1 MLIGPRRVPMREA
14 VTAATTKRAEA
25 PEQPTPGQVLRSLRA
40 IKGGSSA
47 LEINVF
53 TQSLTAII
61 TLLRWGAIAIGL
73 GWAATQA
80 SSGNVSVVIT
90 LAIAIFM
97 ATFRTVIPLR
107 TVATSGSH
115 LAFAMVDVAILGA
128 GLGISAGLDSPF
140 VGCVMVAVAV
150 VAFGWGL
157 PFGVLASVIAF
168 LSASLSTAY
177 FTDDSFASS
186 PLAVLALVCAALFP
200 GIYHINLTDAERARR
215 SLSEQRDRL
224 VETNELLGALMDV
237 ARTLPSSLDLADVLR
252 GTRAQL
258 REAFAPDR
266 LVILTL
272 DDTTLDE
279 QLWSTQTQTGF
290 DLPPTFPVDELPWPL
305 SKAANATDVL
315 RIGDLSAD
323 SDRIGSGMYTR
334 LVVNGRDRGLLGIE
348 RRTPAAYSP
357 ADAVMLAGMADVL
370 ALTVSNA
377 RAFGHL
383 RSLAAAEERSRIA
396 RDLHDRLGQWLTYIS
411 LELERIQAGEE
422 APSNELKALHQDT
435 QGAIAELRDTLMELR
450 ATVGPGRPLGVLLGE
465 VVDRVKKRSNL
476 EILLTVPSNPDL
488 VLGEV
493 VENEL
498 LRIAQEALTN
508 VEKHANASQV
518 TVAWTIEQGRGTLY
532 INDDGRGFDPAKGI
546 RGSAYGLV
554 GMRERAASVG
564 AILEVRSSPNE
575 GTTVTVLTSPTIPG
589 AHTHDP
595 NPARR

>member
-1 MLIGPRRVPMREA
+1 MRA
-14 VTAATTKRAEA
+14 
-25 PEQPTPGQVLRSLRA
+25 L
-40 IKGGSSA
+40 KGGGSV
-47 LEINVF
+47 EVNV
-53 TQSLTAII
+53 LTASLAAIL

-80 SSGNVSVVIT
+80 SGGNVRVVAT
-90 LAIAIFM
+90 LAVAIFV

-107 TVATSGSH
+107 TDSPSRSA
-115 LAFAMVDVAILGA
+115 LIFAMGDVVVLGL
-128 GLGISAGLDSPF
+128 GLGISTGLNSPF
-140 VGCVMVAVAV
+140 VGCIMVAVAV

-157 PFGVLASVIAF
+157 PFGALASILAF
-168 LSASLSTAY
+168 ASAGVSTVY
-177 FTDDSFASS
+177 FTDDGFGFS

-200 GIYHINLTDAERARR
+200 GIYHINLTDAERTRR
-215 SLSEQRDRL
+215 RLSDQRDRL

-252 GTRAQL
+252 STRSQL
-258 REAFAPDR
+258 QEAFHPDR

-279 QLWSTQTQTGF
+279 QLWSTQTQTQF
-290 DLPPTFPVDELPWPL
+290 DLPPTFPVDALPSPL
-305 SKAANATDVL
+305 SEAASKPDVL
-315 RIGDLSAD
+315 RINDLREI
-323 SDRIGSGMYTR
+323 SDRSGSGMYAR
-334 LVVNGRDRGLLGIE
+334 LIVNGRDRGLVGVE
-348 RRTPAAYSP
+348 REARAAYSP
-357 ADAVMLAGMADVL
+357 GDAVMLGGMADVL
-370 ALTVSNA
+370 ALTLSNA
-377 RAFGHL
+377 RSFGHL

-411 LELERIQAGEE
+411 LELERIQAERDE
-422 APSNELKALHQDT
+422 PSPNLKSLHADT

-465 VVDRVKKRSNL
+465 VIDRIRKRSTL
-476 EILLTVPSNPDL
+476 EIDLTIPEDREL

-518 TVAWTIEQGRGTLY
+518 TVAWTIERGRGTLY
-532 INDDGRGFDPAKGI
+532 IHDNGRGFDPARGI
-546 RGSAYGLV
+546 RGNAYGLV

-575 GTTVTVLTSPTIPG
+575 GTTITVLTSPTISG
-589 AHTHDP
+589 AHP
-595 NPARR
+595 

>member
-1 MLIGPRRVPMREA
+1 M
-14 VTAATTKRAEA
+14 TAATTKSASA
-25 PEQPTPGQVLRSLRA
+25 TDQPTPGEVLRSLRA
-40 IKGGSSA
+40 LKEGGSV
-47 LEINVF
+47 EVNV
-53 TQSLTAII
+53 LTASLAAIL

-80 SSGNVSVVIT
+80 SGGNVRVVAT
-90 LAIAIFM
+90 LAVAIFV

-107 TVATSGSH
+107 TDSPSRSA
-115 LAFAMVDVAILGA
+115 LIFAMGDVVVLGL
-128 GLGISAGLDSPF
+128 GLGISTGLNSPF
-140 VGCVMVAVAV
+140 VGCIMVSVAV

-157 PFGVLASVIAF
+157 PFGALASILAF
-168 LSASLSTAY
+168 ASAGVSTVY
-177 FTDDSFASS
+177 FTDDGFGFS

-200 GIYHINLTDAERARR
+200 GIYHINLTDAERTRR
-215 SLSEQRDRL
+215 RLSDQRDRL

-252 GTRAQL
+252 STRSQL
-258 REAFAPDR
+258 QEAFHPDR

-279 QLWSTQTQTGF
+279 QLWSTQTQTQF
-290 DLPPTFPVDELPWPL
+290 DLPPTFPVDALPSPL
-305 SKAANATDVL
+305 SDAASKPDVL
-315 RIGDLSAD
+315 RINDLREI
-323 SDRIGSGMYTR
+323 SDRSGSGMYAR
-334 LVVNGRDRGLLGIE
+334 LIVNGRDRGLVGVE
-348 RRTPAAYSP
+348 REARAAYSP
-357 ADAVMLAGMADVL
+357 GDAVMLGGMADVL
-370 ALTVSNA
+370 ALTLSNA
-377 RAFGHL
+377 RSFGHL

-411 LELERIQAGEE
+411 LELERIQAERDE
-422 APSNELKALHQDT
+422 PSPNLKSLHADT

-465 VVDRVKKRSNL
+465 VIDRIRKRSTL
-476 EILLTVPSNPDL
+476 EIDLTIPEDREL

-518 TVAWTIEQGRGTLY
+518 TVAWTIERGRGTLY
-532 INDDGRGFDPAKGI
+532 IHDNGRGFDPARGI
-546 RGSAYGLV
+546 RGNAYGLV

-575 GTTVTVLTSPTIPG
+575 GTTITVLTSPTISG
-589 AHTHDP
+589 AHP
-595 NPARR
+595 